1 VILERLKRALAG
13 RYRLDR
19 EVGSGGMAVVYLAE
33 DLKHERRVALKVL
46 RPELGYELGAD
57 RFLREIRVAAGLS
70 HPNILPLFDSG
81 DADGL
86 LYFVMPYV
94 EGETLRERLTREGRL
109 PLEEAVRI
117 VSEVADALSRAHE
130 AGIVHRD
137 VKPEN
142 ILLEGGHA
150 LVSDFGVS
158 RAVDA
163 AGGDRLTR
171 TGVAIGTPAYMSPE
185 QAGGQAVEDART
197 DVYAL
202 GCVAYEMLVGQ
213 PPYTGSSAHAVVAGH
228 IARPVP
234 SLRGRL
240 PDAPAGVDRVIG
252 RALAKD
258 PDERWSTA
266 AELAMELRGAITARA
281 RAEEQRREARRRW
294 VLRAG
299 GLVGVVALSLVI
311 WWGDAA
317 LSGPAIERLAVL
329 PASNLTRDPEQDY
342 FVDGVHEALIGELQR
357 AGVSVIARQSVLRY
371 RASEKP
377 IAEIAA
383 ELGVDALLQP
393 AVARQGDSVLVQV
406 SLYDTRSDVAI
417 WSQDFTEPV
426 SGVLGL
432 YRDVTG
438 RIAGAIGVALS
449 GDADLRL
456 AERPEVDPQV
466 YELVLRGRYHQRQFT
481 PPDFDLA
488 EQYFERA
495 LALDSTHAPAY
506 LGLATVWSSRS
517 QASLLP
523 TASTDSVVR
532 RLHDRARELDPEL
545 VEADRSHAGF
555 LVWRAWEWDAGY
567 AAYRRALQVDA
578 NNAETHA
585 FLSMALVFQGRWEE
599 ADEHRR
605 RAVELDP
612 LNPLILGMAGMQV
625 ALAGRFEEAVEAL
638 EALAAA
644 NPGAGLGETGLRPA
658 LHQLGR
664 HAEALAVTRAHH
676 ERRGDAAIVTAI
688 EEGLRDGGPHEGFRR
703 AADALSSRSRETS
716 PLRIAD
722 YYALA
727 EEWESALEWIEAA
740 VDVRDANAPVI
751 GCVPTFWP
759 LHDDPRFRAIVE
771 RMGLPLL
778 QGQLG
783 QPVSRAGAD

>member
-1 VILERLKRALAG
+1 MLKRLKDALAG

-33 DLKHERRVALKVL
+33 DLKHGRRVALKVL
-46 RPELGYELGAD
+46 RPELGRELGAD
-57 RFLREIRVAAGLS
+57 RFLREIRIAAGLS
-70 HPNILPLFDSG
+70 HPNILPLYDSG

-94 EGETLRERLTREGRL
+94 EGETLRERLTREGPL
-109 PLEEAVRI
+109 PLEEAVGI
-117 VSEVADALSRAHE
+117 VTEVADALSRANE

-171 TGVAIGTPAYMSPE
+171 TGVPIGTPAYMSPE
-185 QAGGQAVEDART
+185 QAGGQAVQDART

-202 GCVAYEMLVGQ
+202 GCVAYEMLVGE
-213 PPYTGSSAHAVVAGH
+213 PPYTGSSAQAVVAGH
-228 IARPVP
+228 LARPVP
-234 SLRGRL
+234 SLRKSL
-240 PDAPAGVDRVIG
+240 PEVPAGVERVIG

-266 AELAMELRGAITARA
+266 AELAMELREAITARA
-281 RAEEQRREARRRW
+281 RADEQRREARRRW
-294 VLRAG
+294 LARAG
-299 GLVGVVALSLVI
+299 AFTVVVALSLVV
-311 WWGDAA
+311 WWGSAA
-317 LSGPAIERLAVL
+317 LSRPAIERLAVL
-329 PASNLTRDPEQDY
+329 PASNLTRDPAQDY
-342 FVDGVHEALIGELQR
+342 FVDGVHEALVGELQR

-371 RASEKP
+371 RGSEKP

-393 AVARQGDSVLVQV
+393 VVAREGDSVFVEV

-417 WSQDFTEPV
+417 WSQAFTEPV

-438 RIAGAIGVALS
+438 RIANEIGVALS
-449 GDADLRL
+449 GEAGLRL

-466 YELVLRGRYHQRQFT
+466 YELLLRGKHHLRQFT

-495 LALDSTHAPAY
+495 LALDSTYAPAF
-506 LGLATVWSSRS
+506 LELARVWSSRS
-517 QASLLP
+517 QANLLP
-523 TASTDSVVR
+523 TDSTVPVVR

-545 VEADRSHAGF
+545 FEADRSHASF

-567 AAYRRALQVDA
+567 AAYRRALQADPNDA
-578 NNAETHA
+578 QTHA
-585 FLSMALVFQGRWEE
+585 FYSQALNFHGHWED

-612 LNPLILGMAGMQV
+612 LDPLILGLAAQQLV
-625 ALAGRFEEAVEAL
+625 LAGRFQEAVEAL
-638 EALAAA
+638 EARAAL
-644 NPGAGLGETGLRPA
+644 NPGAGLAQAPMRVA

-664 HAEALAVTRAHH
+664 HEEALAVTRAHH
-676 ERRGDAAIVTAI
+676 ESRGDAATVAAMD
-688 EEGLRDGGPHEGFRR
+688 EGLRDGGPHEGFRR
-703 AADALSSRSRETS
+703 AADALASRWRRTGTIS
-716 PLRIAD
+716 IAE

-727 EEWESALEWIEAA
+727 DEWESALEWIGAA
-740 VDVRDANAPVI
+740 VEVRDANAPVI
-751 GCVPTFWP
+751 GCLPTFWP

-771 RMGLPLL
+771 RMGLPLQ
-778 QGQLG
+778 QGRSG
-783 QPVSRAGAD
+783 